1 MSFAQSWKSIPEAAK
16 AQSTDRPEV
25 ADLRDGIY
33 TVEVIGFR
41 FFTAG
46 PDAKY
51 PGQQYYS
58 FGLRVSKGPRGGAYV
73 EKFSSATEVG
83 LEILKKDLRRITGR
97 WVGPEEVYDEER
109 DMTGPVRNE
118 VVGAVLEMQKS
129 TSKPDKVTGKT
140 YPRFNFIKLVRAAT
154 GPTGAVDEPAEDEPD
169 PARDAGE
176 PAGLPDEP
184 TGEFLEDPE
193 SDDDVDGD
201 DDDDD
206 IPF

>member
-1 MSFAQSWKSIPEAAK
+1 MSFAQSWKSIPETSS

-33 TVEVIGFR
+33 TVEITGFR

-46 PDAKY
+46 PDAKR

-73 EKFSSATEVG
+73 EKFSSATEIG
-83 LEILKKDLRRITGR
+83 LDILKKDLRRITGR
-97 WVGPEEVYDEER
+97 WVNPEEVYDEER
-109 DMTGPVRNE
+109 DMTGPVRDE
-118 VVGAVLEMQKS
+118 VIGAVVEMQKS
-129 TSKPDKVTGKT
+129 TSPPDKKGNTW
-140 YPRFNFIKLVRAAT
+140 PRFKFVKLVRAAT
-154 GPTGAVDEPAEDEPD
+154 GPTGVVDESDEEPADEEHD
-169 PARDAGE
+169 EFQNAGE
-176 PAGLPDEP
+176 PDSLPDEP
-184 TGEFLEDPE
+184 KGEYIEDP
-193 SDDDVDGD
+193 